1 MFSIPDAVMAIHIE
15 TITPLAGLSFR
26 LLCWRSNLREVEQ
39 IAADGRR
46 VPFEG
51 AGDQWHLHHQME
63 LTFIRR
69 GSGLRLVGDH
79 IERFSGPELEL
90 LGPNLPHCI
99 QELRRSTGLSMQ
111 FHWPL
116 EHPLRALPEFALLE
130 PLWEHAR
137 RGLIFGSAV
146 CKGIGPKLLA
156 MPRMSAAGRLGMLLQ
171 VLAELAALP
180 ASHSTMLSRL
190 PFSVQE
196 GEPHQAGIERVIRRV
211 LEKYAEPLPLHEA
224 LELAGMSKANFERHF
239 PRYTGST
246 FTKFLNQV
254 RLDHARQQL
263 LGGNES
269 ISAIA
274 YASGFNQL
282 SHFNRLYRHV
292 YGLPPSA
299 DRARAGAR
307 ESTSMR

>member
-1 MFSIPDAVMAIHIE
+1 MLFSISDAIMTIHIE
-15 TITPLAGLSFR
+15 TITPPAGMSFR
-26 LLCWRSNLREVEQ
+26 QLCWRDNLREVEQ
-39 IAADGRR
+39 FTAEGSK

-51 AGDQWHLHHQME
+51 AGDQWHLHRQME

-79 IERFSGPELEL
+79 IERFNGPELEL
-90 LGPNLPHCI
+90 LGPHLPHCI
-99 QELRRSTGLSMQ
+99 QGLRRSTGVSMQ

-116 EHPLRALPEFALLE
+116 EHPLRALPEFALLT
-130 PLWEHAR
+130 PLWERAR
-137 RGLIFGSAV
+137 RGLVFGPAV
-146 CKGIGPKLLA
+146 CKCIGPKLLA

-180 ASHSTMLSRL
+180 ASRSTVLSQS
-190 PFSVQE
+190 PFSVRE
-196 GEPHQAGIERVIRRV
+196 GEPNQAGIERVIRRV
-211 LEKYAEPLPLHEA
+211 LDKYAEPLPLHEA

-246 FTKFLNQV
+246 FTKFLNRV

-282 SHFNRLYRHV
+282 SHFNRLYRRA
-292 YGLPPSA
+292 YGLPPSE
-299 DRARAGAR
+299 DRARAAGR
-307 ESTSMR
+307 R